1 MKRVIAIMM
10 AGIML
15 CFSMSGCSV
24 LSAVFGA
31 SGSTAGTIKAE
42 DGYAEGR
49 IGDTLK
55 TTFFTFRVESAQF
68 VKEYAGYQPEEG
80 NILVDSV
87 VTVKNVFGEDL
98 PMFNSDFQIQ
108 WGDGDDDF
116 GYGVEGLEDSTI
128 MPEEYTLKRG
138 ESVEYH
144 IVYEVPKGSTD
155 FSISYLEIFSDQSEG
170 DVFFVYFEL

>member
-31 SGSTAGTIKAE
+31 SGSTADTIKAE

-128 MPEEYTLKRG
+128 MPEEYTLKD
-138 ESVEYH
+138 
-144 IVYEVPKGSTD
+144 VYKRQTMACSAILDFPHFLKKKAGNRSKFRVSAFFTPMAVPN
-155 FSISYLEIFSDQSEG
+155 
-170 DVFFVYFEL
+170 